1 MKQYKKYVIPYK
13 SAFILGPIFM
23 IVEVLGEIILPKL
36 MSMIINYGCGQD
48 VTVAAKGPAYIIGIG
63 AAMIGTALL
72 MMMGG
77 VLGAY
82 FAVKASVNFAG
93 DLRRDVFAKVQKFSF
108 ANIEKFSTGSLVT
121 RLTNDITNIQNVLSM
136 GLRMLLRAPGML
148 IGGLIM
154 AFLMNAKL
162 ALVFCVVIPV
172 LIIALAFVMKTAFP
186 RFDVMQTKID
196 GLNSRIQENIT
207 NQRVVKS
214 FVRDDFEKETFDR
227 ANNELKDK
235 TLRAMKVVILTMPIM
250 TLAMNLTVMA
260 VVWFGGQQIL
270 IGDMPV
276 GNLTAFTTYV
286 TQILMSLMMVSMI
299 MIQGSRAMASSHRI
313 LEVLDTDIDLN
324 DDNASEKDRLVTS
337 GEIEFKNVCF
347 RYYKKHK
354 KNVLQNINFTAKPG
368 EVVGII
374 GSTGSGK
381 SSLVQLIPRLYD
393 CDEGEVLVDGVNVK
407 EYSLNH
413 LRDGVAMVL
422 QKNTLFSGDIYENLR
437 WGNENADEKTIA
449 QAAADAQADKFIRGF
464 REGYNTQLGQGG
476 SNVSGGQK
484 QRLAIAGALAADTV
498 TVMWGATLVARL
510 LIAFVFPFKQ
520 PRKAMV
526 VMGVS
531 CTIFYILLVQARSQ
545 GAAIALLFAFAFAMA
560 GMNPTAVASA
570 GRMTSVTSMGIMLP
584 VASSGAILMP
594 WIIGIVA
601 EKAGLAAGMASN
613 IVPCVGLIIFTLLV
627 ARLPEE

>member
-214 FVRDDFEKETFDR
+214 FVRDDFEKETFDQ

-422 QKNTLFSGDIYENLR
+422 QKNTLFSGSIMENLR
-437 WGNENADEKTIA
+437 WGDEEATDEQVKEAA
-449 QAAADAQADKFIRGF
+449 QAAQADGF
-464 REGYNTQLGQGG
+464 VSEFADGYDRELGQGG
-476 SNVSGGQK
+476 VNVSGGQK
-484 QRLAIAGALAADTV
+484 QRLCIA
-498 TVMWGATLVARL
+498 R
-510 LIAFVFPFKQ
+510 
-520 PRKAMV
+520 
-526 VMGVS
+526 
-531 CTIFYILLVQARSQ
+531 
-545 GAAIALLFAFAFAMA
+545 ALLKKPKILILDDSTSAVD
-560 GMNPTAVASA
+560 TATEAQIRKSFS
-570 GRMTSVTSMGIMLP
+570 TTL
-584 VASSGAILMP
+584 
-594 WIIGIVA
+594 
-601 EKAGLAAGMASN
+601 KDTTK
-613 IVPCVGLIIFTLLV
+613 LIIAQRISSVEDADRILVMDEGQIVGQGTHKELLESCETYQEIYYSQRSKEEV
-627 ARLPEE
+627 AG

>member
-93 DLRRDVFAKVQKFSF
+93 DLRRNVFAKVQKFSF

-324 DDNASEKDRLVTS
+324 DDNASEKERLVTS

-354 KNVLQNINFTAKPG
+354 KNVLQSINFTAKPG

-422 QKNTLFSGDIYENLR
+422 QKNTLFSGSIMENLR
-437 WGNENADEKTIA
+437 WGDEEATDEQVKE
-449 QAAADAQADKFIRGF
+449 AAKAAQADGF
-464 REGYNTQLGQGG
+464 VSEFADGYDRELGQGG
-476 SNVSGGQK
+476 VNVSGGQK
-484 QRLAIAGALAADTV
+484 QRLCIA
-498 TVMWGATLVARL
+498 R
-510 LIAFVFPFKQ
+510 
-520 PRKAMV
+520 
-526 VMGVS
+526 
-531 CTIFYILLVQARSQ
+531 
-545 GAAIALLFAFAFAMA
+545 ALLKKPKILILDDSTSAVD
-560 GMNPTAVASA
+560 TATEAQIRKSFS
-570 GRMTSVTSMGIMLP
+570 TTL
-584 VASSGAILMP
+584 
-594 WIIGIVA
+594 
-601 EKAGLAAGMASN
+601 KDTTK
-613 IVPCVGLIIFTLLV
+613 LIIAQRISSVEDADRILVMDEGQIVGQGTHKELLESCETYQEIYYSQRSKEEV
-627 ARLPEE
+627 AG

>member
-162 ALVFCVVIPV
+162 ALVFCVIIPI

-422 QKNTLFSGDIYENLR
+422 QKNTLFSGSIMENLR
-437 WGNENADEKTIA
+437 WGDEEATDEQVKE
-449 QAAADAQADKFIRGF
+449 AAKAAQADGF
-464 REGYNTQLGQGG
+464 VSEFADGYDRELGQGG
-476 SNVSGGQK
+476 VNVSGGQK
-484 QRLAIAGALAADTV
+484 QRLCIA
-498 TVMWGATLVARL
+498 R
-510 LIAFVFPFKQ
+510 
-520 PRKAMV
+520 
-526 VMGVS
+526 
-531 CTIFYILLVQARSQ
+531 
-545 GAAIALLFAFAFAMA
+545 ALLKKPKILILDDSTSAVD
-560 GMNPTAVASA
+560 TATEAQIRKSFS
-570 GRMTSVTSMGIMLP
+570 TTL
-584 VASSGAILMP
+584 
-594 WIIGIVA
+594 
-601 EKAGLAAGMASN
+601 KDTTK
-613 IVPCVGLIIFTLLV
+613 LIIAQRISSVEDADRILVMDEGQIVGQGTHKELLESCETYQEIYYSQRSKEEV
-627 ARLPEE
+627 AG

>member
-162 ALVFCVVIPV
+162 ALVFCVIIPV

-354 KNVLQNINFTAKPG
+354 KNVLQNIIFTAKPG

-422 QKNTLFSGDIYENLR
+422 QKNTLFSGSIMENLR
-437 WGNENADEKTIA
+437 WGDEEATDEQVKE
-449 QAAADAQADKFIRGF
+449 AAKAAQADGF
-464 REGYNTQLGQGG
+464 VSEFADGYDRELGQGG
-476 SNVSGGQK
+476 VNVSGGQK
-484 QRLAIAGALAADTV
+484 QRLCIA
-498 TVMWGATLVARL
+498 R
-510 LIAFVFPFKQ
+510 
-520 PRKAMV
+520 
-526 VMGVS
+526 
-531 CTIFYILLVQARSQ
+531 
-545 GAAIALLFAFAFAMA
+545 ALLKKPKILILDDSTSAVD
-560 GMNPTAVASA
+560 TATEAQIRKSFS
-570 GRMTSVTSMGIMLP
+570 TTL
-584 VASSGAILMP
+584 
-594 WIIGIVA
+594 
-601 EKAGLAAGMASN
+601 KDTTK
-613 IVPCVGLIIFTLLV
+613 LIIAQRISSVEDADRILVMDEGQIVGQGTHKELLESCETYQEIYYSQRSKEEV
-627 ARLPEE
+627 AG

>member
-214 FVRDDFEKETFDR
+214 FVRDDLEKETFDR

-422 QKNTLFSGDIYENLR
+422 QKNTLFSGSIMENLR
-437 WGNENADEKTIA
+437 WGDEEATDEQVKE
-449 QAAADAQADKFIRGF
+449 AAKAAQADGF
-464 REGYNTQLGQGG
+464 VSEFADGYDRELGQGG
-476 SNVSGGQK
+476 VNVSGGQK
-484 QRLAIAGALAADTV
+484 QRLCIA
-498 TVMWGATLVARL
+498 R
-510 LIAFVFPFKQ
+510 
-520 PRKAMV
+520 
-526 VMGVS
+526 
-531 CTIFYILLVQARSQ
+531 
-545 GAAIALLFAFAFAMA
+545 ALLKKPKILILDDSTSAVD
-560 GMNPTAVASA
+560 TATEAQIRKSFS
-570 GRMTSVTSMGIMLP
+570 TTL
-584 VASSGAILMP
+584 
-594 WIIGIVA
+594 
-601 EKAGLAAGMASN
+601 KDTTK
-613 IVPCVGLIIFTLLV
+613 LIIAQRISSVEDADRILVMDEGQIVGQGTHKELLESCETYQEIYYSQRSKEEV
-627 ARLPEE
+627 AG

>member
-422 QKNTLFSGDIYENLR
+422 QKNTLFSGSIMENLR
-437 WGNENADEKTIA
+437 WGDEEATDEQVKE
-449 QAAADAQADKFIRGF
+449 AAKAAQADGF
-464 REGYNTQLGQGG
+464 VSEFADGYDRELGQGG
-476 SNVSGGQK
+476 VNVSGGQK
-484 QRLAIAGALAADTV
+484 QRLCIA
-498 TVMWGATLVARL
+498 R
-510 LIAFVFPFKQ
+510 
-520 PRKAMV
+520 
-526 VMGVS
+526 
-531 CTIFYILLVQARSQ
+531 
-545 GAAIALLFAFAFAMA
+545 ALLKKPKILILDDSTSAVD
-560 GMNPTAVASA
+560 TATEAQIRKSFS
-570 GRMTSVTSMGIMLP
+570 TTL
-584 VASSGAILMP
+584 
-594 WIIGIVA
+594 
-601 EKAGLAAGMASN
+601 KDTTK
-613 IVPCVGLIIFTLLV
+613 LIIAQRISSVEDADRILVMDEGQIVGQGTHKELLESCETYQEIYYSQRSKGEV
-627 ARLPEE
+627 AG